1 MGPKLTEGD
10 DRYFPVSDRQR
21 DWIGSSITLGCAI
34 SCLPVG
40 FLMQKFGRKRTMLSL
55 VPVFILGWALV
66 IWAQNFAMLLC
77 GRILLGVA
85 GGAFCVS
92 APQYSSEIAEKQIRG
107 LAGTFFQLLANTG
120 ILFVY
125 VIGAFW
131 SVFWTSLACAVIPL
145 LFGLSFIFMPESPV
159 YLVIEKRDV
168 DATKSFK
175 WLRGDD
181 YNPLVEIDELKKE
194 LEENQIANVPF
205 RELLKKR
212 ATKRAL
218 VIGFGLM
225 IFLQFCGINVVIF
238 NATTIFSV
246 RV

>member
-1 MGPKLTEGD
+1 M
-10 DRYFPVSDRQR
+10 
-21 DWIGSSITLGCAI
+21 
-34 SCLPVG
+34 
-40 FLMQKFGRKRTMLSL
+40 
-55 VPVFILGWALV
+55 

-77 GRILLGVA
+77 GRIMLGVA

-107 LAGTFFQLLANTG
+107 IVGTFFQLLVNVG

-131 SVFWTSLACAVIPL
+131 SVFWSSVACAVIPL

-159 YLVIEKRDV
+159 YLVIEKREV
-168 DATKSFK
+168 DAVKSFK
-175 WLRGDD
+175 WLRGGD
-181 YNPLVEIDELKKE
+181 YNPFVEINDLKKE
-194 LEENQIANVPF
+194 IEENQIANVPF
-205 RELLKKR
+205 REMLKKR

-225 IFLQFCGINVVIF
+225 IFQQFCGINVVIF
-238 NATTIFSV
+238 NSTTIFSV
-246 RV
+246 RTAITSD